1 MTAACGSHALRI
13 LLVDDHAV
21 VRQGLLRLLSSV
33 NEQWVV
39 HEAAHG
45 FEALDALRASAFD
58 LVVLD
63 LSMPRMNGFDLVRR
77 IRRDFP
83 GVFVLVLTM
92 HGEEQYAVRAFEAG
106 AHGYV
111 TKDSAAQELLGAVAQ
126 VAAGGVYIS
135 SALAARVIQQ
145 LQAPHVGPRLE
156 LLSNRELDI
165 FQRIVRGQKLIDIA
179 QDLHLSIKTVSTHK
193 THILEKLCLD
203 STAALIRFGLEHH
216 VGSSPLPTHH
226 PGLDLSPGR
235 PGPADWPS
243 A

>member
-1 MTAACGSHALRI
+1 MSAAPSSRALRI

-21 VRQGLLRLLSSV
+21 VRQGLMRLLSGA
-33 NEQWVV
+33 NENWAIQ
-39 HEAAHG
+39 EAAHG

-63 LSMPRMNGFDLVRR
+63 LSMPRMNGFDVVRR

-92 HGEEQYAVRAFEAG
+92 HSEEQYAVRAFEAG
-106 AHGYV
+106 AQGFV
-111 TKDSAAQELLGAVAQ
+111 TKDCAAQELLAAVAQ

-135 SALAARVIQQ
+135 SALAARVMQQ
-145 LQAPHVGPRLE
+145 LHAPQHGPKID

-165 FQRIVRGQKLIDIA
+165 LQRIVKGQKLTDIA
-179 QDLHLSIKTVSTHK
+179 EDLHLSIKTVSTHK
-193 THILEKLCLD
+193 THIQEKLGLD

-216 VGSSPLPTHH
+216 VGAPPLPDH
-226 PGLDLSPGR
+226 PLLPDAAPGA
-235 PGPADWPS
+235 GV
-243 A
+243 

>member
-1 MTAACGSHALRI
+1 MSAAPSSRALRI

-21 VRQGLLRLLSSV
+21 VRQGLMRLLSGA
-33 NEQWVV
+33 NENWAIQ
-39 HEAAHG
+39 EAAHG

-92 HGEEQYAVRAFEAG
+92 HSEEQYAVRAFEAG
-106 AHGYV
+106 AHGFV
-111 TKDSAAQELLGAVAQ
+111 TKDCAAQELLAAVAQ

-135 SALAARVIQQ
+135 SALAARVMQQ
-145 LQAPHVGPRLE
+145 LHAPQHGPKID

-165 FQRIVRGQKLIDIA
+165 LQRIVKGQKLTDIA
-179 QDLHLSIKTVSTHK
+179 EDLHLSIKTVSTHK
-193 THILEKLCLD
+193 THIQEKLGLD

-216 VGSSPLPTHH
+216 VGAPPLPDH
-226 PGLDLSPGR
+226 PLLPDAAPGA
-235 PGPADWPS
+235 GV
-243 A
+243 

>member
-1 MTAACGSHALRI
+1 MSAAPSSRALRI

-21 VRQGLLRLLSSV
+21 VRQGLMRLLSGA
-33 NEQWVV
+33 NENWAIQ
-39 HEAAHG
+39 EAAHG

-92 HGEEQYAVRAFEAG
+92 HSEEQYAVRAFEAG
-106 AHGYV
+106 AQGFV
-111 TKDSAAQELLGAVAQ
+111 TKDCAAQELLAAVAQ
-126 VAAGGVYIS
+126 VAGGGVYVS
-135 SALAARVIQQ
+135 TDLAARVIQQ
-145 LQAPHVGPRLE
+145 LHAPQHGPKID

-165 FQRIVRGQKLIDIA
+165 LQRIVRGQKLTDIA
-179 QDLHLSIKTVSTHK
+179 EDLHLSIKTVSTHK
-193 THILEKLCLD
+193 THIQEKLGLD

-216 VGSSPLPTHH
+216 VGAPPLPDH
-226 PGLDLSPGR
+226 PLLPDAAPGA
-235 PGPADWPS
+235 GV
-243 A
+243 